1 MEKEFYK
8 QIYSYELEQK
18 KKIIDTV
25 KKQSLELIK
34 EIENVI
40 CKMLDTKLYEE
51 FFFNTLKETLEKV
64 NIDNN
69 TIIGVIKKDYDRY
82 SENIEIKYN
91 VKCKIIDDKFIGGL
105 ILENKNV
112 LIDNTLKNAIEE
124 NVKQKNI

>member
-1 MEKEFYK
+1 M
-8 QIYSYELEQK
+8 
-18 KKIIDTV
+18 
-25 KKQSLELIK
+25 ELIK

-40 CKMLDTKLYEE
+40 CKMLDTPLYEE
-51 FFFNTLKETLEKV
+51 FFFNTLEETLEKV

-69 TIIGVIKKDYDRY
+69 TIIGVVKEDYNRY

-124 NVKQKNI
+124 NVNKRNWGE

>member
-40 CKMLDTKLYEE
+40 CKMLDIKLYEE